1 MVQYWFSG
9 SKHTV
14 KAVPHGNAKNNKLP
28 FRRTRESTKD
38 KLRAAVSTK
47 EPRQAYHDTKAVI
60 GNMMD
65 LPSTSSAPRD
75 PMQASNFRKISKQT
89 SSTSQSGLTKCQD
102 HADPLF
108 AVLLQCKEQQA
119 NLDTA
124 FVREVRCAP
133 EPEIVCCTQQQL
145 LDIERFC
152 CNSQHFSVLGV
163 DPSFNIGKF
172 CYTLTTYRHLMIV
185 NKLTGKHPVMIGP
198 ILFHM
203 RKLESSYK
211 LLASTMVDLHPNLS
225 GLLSFGTDGEI
236 NVAKAFS
243 SQFIFAVHMRCKKHL
258 EANIESALVRFGIP
272 QSIRREILLD
282 IFGTRDSQT
291 QFFGI
296 ADASNASDFDNKLK
310 HVEVKWAQA
319 HPTGAQFVD
328 WFRCHAAKVI
338 KDCMLRP
345 LREQC
350 QLGSPPEYFYN
361 NGNESMNKL
370 CQKWCKDS
378 KGAKQLDLG
387 EATSE
392 LRNLVAQR
400 QMDVEDAV
408 FGSGPFKV
416 IPEYHQLT
424 VSSTEFR
431 DMSAEQRL
439 AAVRRFNK
447 VIN

>member
-1 MVQYWFSG
+1 
-9 SKHTV
+9 V

-28 FRRTRESTKD
+28 FRRTWESTKD

-163 DPSFNIGKF
+163 NPSFNIGKF

-350 QLGSPPEYFYN
+350 
-361 NGNESMNKL
+361 
-370 CQKWCKDS
+370 
-378 KGAKQLDLG
+378 
-387 EATSE
+387 
-392 LRNLVAQR
+392 
-400 QMDVEDAV
+400 
-408 FGSGPFKV
+408 
-416 IPEYHQLT
+416 
-424 VSSTEFR
+424 
-431 DMSAEQRL
+431 
-439 AAVRRFNK
+439 
-447 VIN
+447 